1 MSSQYRKPKMMVKT
15 AVIKKHKVEEKKR
28 TPMKLKKKIKP
39 KTRKWKDGKE
49 DTYSKG

>member
-1 MSSQYRKPKMMVKT
+1 MMVKT

-39 KTRKWKDGKE
+39 KTRKWEDGKE
-49 DTYSKG
+49 VTYSKG